1 MKKILYLI
9 FAINLNVL
17 NAESIEERLFIEANN
32 YMIIQKYNEAI
43 LSYKKILDMGIQ
55 SGELFYNLGNAYYR
69 NNDIGLSIWAYLS
82 ALKLKPRFKDASRNL
97 IIAQS
102 QIKDKIELPK
112 SNYIFEKYIKLRS
125 TLTFYEFILIGS
137 LIFLTFSALTFFIR
151 LKFLESMQI
160 FNLNKVIIFIYLSII
175 IMSID
180 RFYVDRTDKG
190 VIIKESAEAFSGPDY
205 GQNKIIFRINE
216 GVVFK
221 IDNKKNDWV
230 EIILIDG
237 NKCWIENNS
246 MRII

>member
-17 NAESIEERLFIEANN
+17 NAASIEEKLFIEANN
-32 YMIIQKYNEAI
+32 YMIIQRYSEAI
-43 LSYKKILDMGIQ
+43 LSYEKILDMGIQ

-82 ALKLKPRFKDASRNL
+82 SLKLKPRFKDAGRNL

-112 SNYIFEKYIKLRS
+112 NNYIFEKYIKLRS

-137 LIFLTFSALTFFIR
+137 LILLTFSTLSFLIR
-151 LKFLESMQI
+151 LKFLENKQF
-160 FNLNKVIIFIYLSII
+160 FNFNKAIIFIYLSII
-175 IMSID
+175 IMTID
-180 RFYVDRTDKG
+180 RFYNDRINKG
-190 VIIKESAEAFSGPDY
+190 VIIKKTAEAFSGPDY

-216 GVVFK
+216 GVTFE
-221 IDNKKNDWV
+221 INNKKNDWI

-237 NKCWIENNS
+237 NKCWIESKS

>member
-17 NAESIEERLFIEANN
+17 NAESIEEKLFIEANN

-43 LSYKKILDMGIQ
+43 LSYEKILDMGIQ

-82 ALKLKPRFKDASRNL
+82 SLKLKPRFKDAGRNL

-112 SNYIFEKYIKLRS
+112 NNYIFEKYIKLRS
-125 TLTFYEFILIGS
+125 TLTFYELILIGG
-137 LIFLTFSALTFFIR
+137 LIFLTFSALSFLIR
-151 LKFLESMQI
+151 LKFLENKQV
-160 FNLNKVIIFIYLSII
+160 FKLNKAIVFIYLSII
-175 IMSID
+175 IISID
-180 RFYVDRTDKG
+180 KFYNDRINKG
-190 VIIKESAEAFSGPDY
+190 VIIKKSAEAFSGPDY

-216 GVVFK
+216 GVTFE
-221 IDNKKNDWV
+221 INNKKNDWI
-230 EIILIDG
+230 EIFLING
-237 NKCWIENNS
+237 NKCWIESKS

>member
-17 NAESIEERLFIEANN
+17 GAESIEEKFFIEANN
-32 YMIIQKYNEAI
+32 YMIIQRYSEAI
-43 LSYKKILDMGIQ
+43 LSYEKILDMGIQ
-55 SGELFYNLGNAYYR
+55 SGELFYNLGNAFYR

-82 ALKLKPRFKDASRNL
+82 ALKLKPRFKDAASNL

-112 SNYIFEKYIKLRS
+112 NNYIFENYVKLRS

-137 LIFLTFSALTFFIR
+137 LIFLTFSVLTFLIR
-151 LKFLESMQI
+151 LKFLENKQVY
-160 FNLNKVIIFIYLSII
+160 NLNKVIIFIYLSII
-175 IMSID
+175 IMSFD
-180 RFYVDRTDKG
+180 RFYIDRINKG
-190 VIIKESAEAFSGPDY
+190 VIIKKSTEAFSGPDY

-216 GVVFK
+216 GVIFR
-221 IDNKKNDWV
+221 INDKKNDWI
-230 EIILIDG
+230 EIILYDG
-237 NKCWIENNS
+237 NKCWIENKS